1 MWGSLCG
8 CDMSKA
14 RNTRKP
20 KRLFRGKVSRASSML
35 SYRLACEDAKVEM
48 IRHEVPFHTGV
59 P

>member
-1 MWGSLCG
+1 VGLTLWMRYVQGEEYTEAKS
-8 CDMSKA
+8 
-14 RNTRKP
+14 
-20 KRLFRGKVSRASSML
+20 LFRGKFSRASSML